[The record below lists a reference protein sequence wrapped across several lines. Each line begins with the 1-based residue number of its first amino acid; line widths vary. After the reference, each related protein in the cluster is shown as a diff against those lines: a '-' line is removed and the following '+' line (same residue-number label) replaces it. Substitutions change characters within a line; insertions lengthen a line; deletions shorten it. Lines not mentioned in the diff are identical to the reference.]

1 MVEHIDVTPDQA
13 LREEPEPR
21 PEPEKRHLHIRI
33 FSSASDA
40 PRSRRPTDVGL
51 LALSLVGVLLCFVP
65 APNPTDLDTSIG
77 NLVQDVP
84 GLFGGLWEISF
95 NLLILWPLV
104 PLLATLIARG
114 RKRVFVEMVVA
125 LFVGVVYAGLMAA
138 AIGVDVSTEL
148 GSLTDTGP
156 SPAYLAT
163 RLAIATALIATASP
177 HLSEPLRKL
186 GRWIIL
192 LGALAGI
199 ALGIVQAVGTLA
211 GFLIGIAGAAT
222 VHLIFG
228 SPGGRLTLEEVS
240 RLLGELGVEARDL
253 RAAPLESRGVA
264 VVLAG
269 TPEGRPLVIKVF
281 GRDARGGRLIASTW
295 SSFRRRG
302 EVPQLSSGWHQVQH
316 EAFVSLFAE
325 RGGVPVMSVIATG
338 IAIDGDAVLVLDAD
352 AVPLA
357 SLEEEEV
364 EGRTIEGL
372 WRAFGSLEN
381 LGVAMGRIDG
391 FGLFVRPDGSAA
403 VGEFGDASVAADRG
417 ALLTDK
423 AQLLVVTA
431 LAVGPQRAVQIAAR
445 TIGNEA
451 LEEVLPYLQHAALD
465 SSVWRAV
472 KEHEWE
478 LEDLRVMAEQETGS
492 APPELEQL
500 RRVTWGSILKLALLG
515 LAAYAIFTA
524 FSDIG
529 LETIIEEFQ
538 SAERT
543 WLIAALVITPFV
555 QLPQAVSTLGA
566 TLRPIRYWPV
576 LMLQYGVQFIALAV
590 PSSAARVALEIRFFE
605 RVGVPAA
612 GAVTI
617 GMVDSFSTFCIQI
630 LLLIVIGVS
639 GLVSL
644 DTSGDG
650 SSSSGSSIDWATVA
664 VVIGLLMVAFLVAL
678 LVPRFRKMMKRFIAG
693 LRQKTAEGRDALK
706 VLRHPGKLL
715 FLLGG
720 NLIVQVLLAIILG
733 LCLEAF
739 GHSATLAELIFV
751 NTFVTLFAG
760 FMPVPGGV
768 GVAEA
773 GYTAGLIAI
782 GIPEAAA
789 TSTALVF
796 RMITFYLPPAWG
808 TFAMRWLKANRYL

>member
-1 MVEHIDVTPDQA
+1 MEHVDVTPEQA
-13 LREEPEPR
+13 PAEDPEPR

-40 PRSRRPTDVGL
+40 PRARRPTDVVL
-51 LALSLVGVLLCFVP
+51 LVVSIIGILLCFVP
-65 APNPTDLDTSIG
+65 APEPTDLDTSIS
-77 NLVQDVP
+77 NLVQDLP

-95 NLLILWPLV
+95 NLLILWPVVL
-104 PLLATLIARG
+104 LLATLIARG
-114 RKRVFVEMVVA
+114 RKRLFVEMLVA
-125 LFVGVVYAGLMAA
+125 LFVGGVYAALGAA
-138 AIGVDVSTEL
+138 AIGVDISTEL
-148 GSLTDTGP
+148 GSISDTGP
-156 SPAYLAT
+156 SSAYLAA

-186 GRWIIL
+186 GRWIIV

-199 ALGIVQAVGTLA
+199 ALGIVQAVGTVA

-253 RAAPLESRGVA
+253 RAAPLEPGGVQI
-264 VVLAG
+264 VLATKPDG
-269 TPEGRPLVIKVF
+269 GPLLIKVF

-295 SSFRRRG
+295 SSLRRRG
-302 EVPQLSSGWHQVQH
+302 EAPQLSSRWQQVQH
-316 EAFVSLFAE
+316 EAFVSLLAE
-325 RGGVPVMSVIATG
+325 RGGVPVMPVIAAGT
-338 IAIDGDAVLVLDAD
+338 AIDGDAVLVFDAD
-352 AVPLA
+352 AQPLA
-357 SLEEEEV
+357 SLGAETIED
-364 EGRTIEGL
+364 RTIEGW
-372 WRAFGSLEN
+372 WRLFGRLADLRIA
-381 LGVAMGRIDG
+381 LGRVDG
-391 FGLFVRPDGSAA
+391 YVLFVRPDGSAA
-403 VGEFGDASVAADRG
+403 VGGFADASVAADRG
-417 ALLTDK
+417 ALLTDQ
-423 AQLLVVTA
+423 AQLLVMSA
-431 LAVGPQRAVQIAAR
+431 LAVGQQRAVETATG

-465 SSVWRAV
+465 PKVWRAV
-472 KEHEWE
+472 KERDWD
-478 LEDLRVMAEQETGS
+478 LETLRVMAEQETGS
-492 APPELEQL
+492 APPELEKL
-500 RRVTWGSILKLALLG
+500 RRVTWGSILQLALIG
-515 LAAYAIFTA
+515 FAAYAIFTA

-538 SAERT
+538 SAST
-543 WLIAALVITPFV
+543 GWVIAALVMTPFV

-576 LMLQYGVQFIALAV
+576 LMLQYGVQFISLAV

-617 GMVDSFSTFCIQI
+617 GMIDSFSTFCIQI
-630 LLLIVIGVS
+630 LLLIVIGLS

-650 SSSSGSSIDWATVA
+650 SSSSDSSIDWATVA
-664 VVIGLLMVAFLVAL
+664 LLIGLLVVAFLVAL
-678 LVPRFRKMMKRFIAG
+678 LVPRFRNMVKRFIAG
-693 LRQKTAEGRDALK
+693 QRQKTAEGRDALK
-706 VLRHPGKLL
+706 VLRHPKKLL

-720 NLIVQVLLAIILG
+720 NLIAQVLLAIIFG
-733 LCLEAF
+733 FCLKAF

-789 TSTALVF
+789 TSTALLF

-808 TFAMRWLKANRYL
+808 SLAMRWMKANRYL